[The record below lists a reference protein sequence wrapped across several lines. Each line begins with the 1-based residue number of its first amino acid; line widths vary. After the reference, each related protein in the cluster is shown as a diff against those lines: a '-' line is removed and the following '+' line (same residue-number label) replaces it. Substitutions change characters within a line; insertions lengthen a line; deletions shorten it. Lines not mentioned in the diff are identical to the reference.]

1 MGKPNATNEYV
12 MYNGNGQA
20 VAANSAPVVVASD
33 QSAIPVTVSA
43 LNANTAALITAVA
56 ATTEQTSA
64 TQTNTIYRGCI
75 VVLDV
80 TAIDATGSLTLTI
93 EAQDAA
99 SGKWYPLVT
108 SSAVVAISTTKYQVY
123 PASAAASQNYNGALP
138 VTWRVRVTPA
148 NGVAITYKVGAA
160 LQG

>member
-1 MGKPNATNEYV
+1 
-12 MYNGNGQA
+12 MYNTNGQA
-20 VAANSAPVVVASD
+20 TAANSSPVVLASD
-33 QSAIPVTVSA
+33 QSAIPVSPSA

-56 ATTEQTSA
+56 ATTEQTSP

-80 TAIDATGSLTLTI
+80 TAIDATGSIVLTI

-99 SGKWYPLVT
+99 STKWHPLVT
-108 SSAVVAISTTKYQVY
+108 SAAVTTVSTVRYQVY
-123 PASAAASQNYNGALP
+123 PSSTVGAANYNGPLP
-138 VTWRVRVTPA
+138 VTWRVRVTPI
-148 NGVAITYKVGAA
+148 NGVAITYKVGAS